1 MSAPS
6 SKGAARGRA
15 LRAAAIL
22 AAAASPAAAMAQNDP
37 LAPSGR
43 FAVVQSGAAQT
54 PPMGW
59 NPWNA
64 FHADVD
70 EAKVRAVAKAM
81 VDSGL
86 AARGYRF
93 VNIDDGWALRRLAD
107 GRLQIRSNT
116 FPSSHVEGS
125 ATGSF
130 KPFTDA
136 LHALGLKAG
145 IYTDIGRNTCM
156 QRWDAGVPN
165 LPVGSVAE
173 RQVGS
178 FGYAVTDMRTIFA
191 DWRFD
196 YIKVDACG
204 VADYTPADPPVTS
217 GAYNAFPPLIVRGN
231 IPASDPKAI
240 EGLYA
245 ALGDAVRRWG
255 GETATLSICAWGE
268 ALSVLWGP
276 RRGNLYR
283 TSPDIESNW
292 KSMLANI
299 DSVVDGALYAGPG
312 HWNDPDMLEI
322 GHGDFDAAHPT
333 EARSH
338 FTMWT
343 IMAAPLLLGYD
354 LRHPDPALHAIV
366 SNPEVIAIDQDAAG
380 NQGIGYRDGDAM
392 VVVRT
397 LAAAGTRAVAFLNR
411 GAVPVE
417 ARVSWRQLG
426 FAPGSHARVRD
437 VWARRDDAAASDL
450 IRVTLPAHG
459 SALLRVTGTPADPGA
474 VPLDAMPA
482 RIHVAVD
489 GLSRANALPMG
500 RFPAR
505 VGATPDGAP
514 LIAGGQPVGGIG
526 VFANSRLEVHADR
539 AFSRLVA
546 TPRVLGGTGPV
557 RFQVYAD
564 RRLVQEVSAAPGK
577 AASIVADIRFASVVE
592 LVTRQPSNGGRP
604 PMVAWSAARMVR

>member
-1 MSAPS
+1 MSAPTPS
-6 SKGAARGRA
+6 RRGRRFA
-15 LRAAAIL
+15 LRAVMMMTAVAAPV
-22 AAAASPAAAMAQNDP
+22 AAAAQGDP

-43 FAVVQSGAAQT
+43 FAVIQTGAAQT

-93 VNIDDGWALRRLAD
+93 VNIDDGWALRRLPD
-107 GRLQIRSNT
+107 GRLQIRGNT
-116 FPSSHVEGS
+116 FPSSRVAGS

-165 LPVGSVAE
+165 LPVGSIAE

-178 FGYAVTDMRTIFA
+178 YGHAVTDMRTIFA
-191 DWRFD
+191 DWKFD

-204 VADYTPADPPVTS
+204 VADYTPTDPPVTS
-217 GAYNAFPPLIVRGN
+217 GAYDAFPPLIVRGN
-231 IPASDPKAI
+231 IPASDPKAV

-255 GETATLSICAWGE
+255 GDAATLSICAWGE
-268 ALSVLWGP
+268 VLSVLWGP
-276 RRGNLYR
+276 ERGNLYR

-322 GHGDFDAAHPT
+322 GHGDFDATHLT

-338 FTMWT
+338 FTMWA

-354 LRHPDPALHAIV
+354 LRRPDPALHAIV

-380 NQGIGYRDGDAM
+380 NQGIGYRDGDAL

-397 LAAAGTRAVAFLNR
+397 LAATGARAVAFLNR
-411 GAVPVE
+411 GTVPVE
-417 ARVSWRQLG
+417 ASVSWRQLG
-426 FAPGSHARVRD
+426 FAAGSRASVRD
-437 VWARRDDAAASDL
+437 VWARRDGAVARDR
-450 IRVTLPAHG
+450 IRITLPAHG
-459 SALLRVTGTPADPGA
+459 SALLRVIGTLDDAAA

-482 RIHVAVD
+482 HIHVAVD
-489 GLSRANALPMG
+489 GLSQADALPMG

-505 VGATPDGAP
+505 IGATPDGAP
-514 LIAGGQPVGGIG
+514 LIARGRPVGGIG
-526 VFANSRLEVHADR
+526 VFANSRLEVRADR
-539 AFSRLVA
+539 AFARFVA
-546 TPRVLGGTGPV
+546 KPRVVSGTAPV

-564 RRLVQEVSAAPGK
+564 RRLVQEVSVAPGK
-577 AASIVADIRFASVVE
+577 AGSIAADIRSASVVE
-592 LVTRQPSNGGRP
+592 LVARQPSGDGKP
-604 PMVAWSAARMVR
+604 PMVAWSEGRMVR